1 MANYALPI
9 RMAIQCVKKSN
20 CFSTMLKI
28 PRKCFRQLICYLLL
42 GLNTHLIIAADLK
55 ESFEFI
61 ATVNGV
67 PITKGLLD
75 LNVNLAIG
83 QGQKDSPQL
92 RESMKNELINRE
104 LIAQAA
110 SKEGL
115 AKDIDFTDQITQ
127 MKQTLLVQA
136 YLESH
141 FKQNPI
147 SDAMLQEEYGKQKQS
162 LGGGSSVTQ
171 YKVSQ
176 IVLPNEAAAIA
187 VSGRL
192 AKGDDFS
199 KVAQEASIDDATK
212 AQGGSLGWVSS
223 NQLLPA
229 IASVMTGLK
238 KGASSSPIQ
247 IQGGWVIIRVE
258 DSRSAK
264 IASFEASKPQLKQ
277 AIIQQYLNQ
286 ALKRLSESAKIV
298 R

>member
-1 MANYALPI
+1 MA
-9 RMAIQCVKKSN
+9 
-20 CFSTMLKI
+20 TD
-28 PRKCFRQLICYLLL
+28 
-42 GLNTHLIIAADLK
+42 TK
-55 ESFEFI
+55 EGFEFV

-67 PITKGLLD
+67 PISKGLLD
-75 LNVNLAIG
+75 LNLNLAIG

-92 RESMKNELINRE
+92 RESMKNELISRE

-110 SKEGL
+110 TKEGL
-115 AKDIDFTDQITQ
+115 AKDIDLTDQITQ

-136 YLESH
+136 YLEAH
-141 FKQNPI
+141 FKKNPI
-147 SDAMLQEEYGKQKQS
+147 SDAMLKEEYEKQKQA
-162 LGGGSSVTQ
+162 LGSGTSVSQ

-176 IVLPNEAAAIA
+176 IVLSNESAAIA

-199 KVAQEASIDDATK
+199 KVAKEVSIDDATK
-212 AQGGSLGWVSS
+212 AQGGSLGWVSQ

-229 IASVMTGLK
+229 IATVMTGLK
-238 KGASSSPIQ
+238 KGAISSPIQ
-247 IQGGWVIIRVE
+247 IQGGWVIIRLE

-264 IASFEASKPQLKQ
+264 IASFEASKPQLRQ

-286 ALKRLSESAKIV
+286 TLKRLSESAKIV

>member
-1 MANYALPI
+1 M
-9 RMAIQCVKKSN
+9 
-20 CFSTMLKI
+20 MLKLSSKTSI
-28 PRKCFRQLICYLLL
+28 YVACFILLWAHSL
-42 GLNTHLIIAADLK
+42 ATIAADAK
-55 ESFEFI
+55 ENFEFI

-92 RESMKNELINRE
+92 RESMKNELISRE

-110 SKEGL
+110 TKEGL
-115 AKDIDFTDQITQ
+115 ARDIDLTDQITQ

-136 YLESH
+136 YLEAH

-147 SDAMLQEEYGKQKQS
+147 SDAMLKEEYEKQKQA
-162 LGGGSSVTQ
+162 LGGGTSVSQ
-171 YKVSQ
+171 FKVSQ
-176 IVLPNEAAAIA
+176 IVLSTESAAIA

-199 KVAQEASIDDATK
+199 KVAQEVSIDDATK
-212 AQGGSLGWVSS
+212 VQGGSLGWVSPG
-223 NQLLPA
+223 QLLPA
-229 IASVMTGLK
+229 ISTVMTSLK
-238 KGASSSPIQ
+238 KGTTSSPIQ

-264 IASFEASKPQLKQ
+264 IASLEASKPQLRQ

-286 ALKRLSESAKIV
+286 TLKRLSESAKFV

>member
-1 MANYALPI
+1 MLIGIFGASVIYAQDP
-9 RMAIQCVKKSN
+9 K
-20 CFSTMLKI
+20 T
-28 PRKCFRQLICYLLL
+28 
-42 GLNTHLIIAADLK
+42 
-55 ESFEFI
+55 EFEFI
-61 ATVNGV
+61 ASVNGV

-75 LNVNLAIG
+75 LNVNIAVG

-92 RESMKNELINRE
+92 RENIKNELINRE

-110 SKEGL
+110 TKEGL
-115 AKDIDFTDQITQ
+115 AKDIDLTDQITQ

-136 YLESH
+136 YLEAH
-141 FKQNPI
+141 FKKNPI
-147 SDAMLQEEYGKQKQS
+147 SDAMLKEEYDKQKQA
-162 LGGGSSVTQ
+162 LGGGTSISQ

-176 IVLPNEAAAIA
+176 IVLSNESAAIA

-199 KVAQEASIDDATK
+199 KMAQEVSIDDATK
-212 AQGGSLGWVSS
+212 AQGGSLGWISP

-229 IASVMTGLK
+229 ISSVMTGLK
-238 KGASSSPIQ
+238 KGATSSPIQ

-264 IASFEASKPQLKQ
+264 IAGFEASKLQLRQ

-286 ALKRLSESAKIV
+286 TLKRLSESAKIV

>member
-1 MANYALPI
+1 
-9 RMAIQCVKKSN
+9 VKKSN
-20 CFSTMLKI
+20 HFSMMLKLSSKTSI
-28 PRKCFRQLICYLLL
+28 YAVCSILL
-42 GLNTHLIIAADLK
+42 GAHSLITVAADAK

-67 PITKGLLD
+67 PISKGLLD

-92 RESMKNELINRE
+92 RESMKNELISRE

-110 SKEGL
+110 TKEGL
-115 AKDIDFTDQITQ
+115 AKDIDLTDQITQ

-136 YLESH
+136 YLEAH
-141 FKQNPI
+141 FKKSPI
-147 SDAMLQEEYGKQKQS
+147 SDAMLKEEYEKQKQA
-162 LGGGSSVTQ
+162 LGGGTSVSQ
-171 YKVSQ
+171 YKVRQ
-176 IVLPNEAAAIA
+176 IVLSTESAAIA

-199 KVAQEASIDDATK
+199 KVAQEVSIDDATK
-212 AQGGSLGWVSS
+212 VQGGSLGWVSPG
-223 NQLLPA
+223 QLLPA
-229 IASVMTGLK
+229 ISTVMTSLK
-238 KGASSSPIQ
+238 KGAISSPIQ

-264 IASFEASKPQLKQ
+264 IASFEASKPQLRQ

-286 ALKRLSESAKIV
+286 TLKRLSESAKIV

>member
-1 MANYALPI
+1 MA
-9 RMAIQCVKKSN
+9 
-20 CFSTMLKI
+20 LKI
-28 PRKCFRQLICYLLL
+28 SSKTSIYAVCFILL
-42 GLNTHLIIAADLK
+42 GAHSLSTIATDAK
-55 ESFEFI
+55 ESFEFV

-67 PITKGLLD
+67 PISKGLLD

-92 RESMKNELINRE
+92 RESVKNELISRE

-110 SKEGL
+110 TKEGL
-115 AKDIDFTDQITQ
+115 AKDIDLTDQITQ
-127 MKQTLLVQA
+127 MKQALLVQA
-136 YLESH
+136 YLEAH

-147 SDAMLQEEYGKQKQS
+147 SDAMLKQEYEKQKQA
-162 LGGGSSVTQ
+162 LGGGTSVSQ

-176 IVLPNEAAAIA
+176 IVLSTESAAIA

-199 KVAQEASIDDATK
+199 KVAQAVSIDDATK
-212 AQGGSLGWVSS
+212 VQGGSLGWVSP

-229 IASVMTGLK
+229 ISTVMTSLK
-238 KGASSSPIQ
+238 KGGTSSPIP

-264 IASFEASKPQLKQ
+264 IASFEDSKPQLRQ

-286 ALKRLSESAKIV
+286 TLKRLSESAKIV

>member
-1 MANYALPI
+1 MAT
-9 RMAIQCVKKSN
+9 QCVKKPN
-20 CFSTMLKI
+20 HFSMMLKLS
-28 PRKCFRQLICYLLL
+28 RKISIDAVCFILL
-42 GLNTHLIIAADLK
+42 GAHSLATIAADTK
-55 ESFEFI
+55 ESFEFV

-92 RESMKNELINRE
+92 RESIKNELISRE
-104 LIAQAA
+104 LITQAA
-110 SKEGL
+110 TKEGL
-115 AKDIDFTDQITQ
+115 AKDIDLTDQITQ
-127 MKQTLLVQA
+127 IKQTLLVQA
-136 YLESH
+136 YLEAH

-147 SDAMLQEEYGKQKQS
+147 SDAMLKEEYEKQKQA
-162 LGGGSSVTQ
+162 LGGGTSVNQ

-176 IVLPNEAAAIA
+176 IVLSSESTAIA

-192 AKGDDFS
+192 VRGGNFS
-199 KVAQEASIDDATK
+199 RVAQEVSIDDATK
-212 AQGGSLGWVSS
+212 AQGGSLGWVSP

-229 IASVMTGLK
+229 ISTVMTSLK
-238 KGASSSPIQ
+238 KGVTSSPIQ

-264 IASFEASKPQLKQ
+264 IASFEASKPQLRQ
-277 AIIQQYLNQ
+277 AIIQQYLKQ
-286 ALKRLSESAKIV
+286 TLKHLSETAKIV

>member
-1 MANYALPI
+1 M
-9 RMAIQCVKKSN
+9 
-20 CFSTMLKI
+20 MLKLS
-28 PRKCFRQLICYLLL
+28 RKISIDAVCFILL
-42 GLNTHLIIAADLK
+42 GAHSFATVAADTK
-55 ESFEFI
+55 ESFEFV

-67 PITKGLLD
+67 PISKGLLD

-92 RESMKNELINRE
+92 RESMKNELISRE

-110 SKEGL
+110 TKEGL
-115 AKDIDFTDQITQ
+115 AKDIDLTDQITQ
-127 MKQTLLVQA
+127 MKQTRLVQA
-136 YLESH
+136 YLEAH

-147 SDAMLQEEYGKQKQS
+147 SDAMLKEEYEKQKQA
-162 LGGGSSVTQ
+162 LGGGTSVSQ

-176 IVLPNEAAAIA
+176 IVLSSESAAIV

-199 KVAQEASIDDATK
+199 KVAQEVSIDDATK
-212 AQGGSLGWVSS
+212 VQGGSLGWVSPS
-223 NQLLPA
+223 QLLPA
-229 IASVMTGLK
+229 ISTVMTSLK
-238 KGASSSPIQ
+238 KGATSSPIQ

-258 DSRSAK
+258 SSRSAK
-264 IASFEASKPQLKQ
+264 IASFEASKPQLRQ

-286 ALKRLSESAKIV
+286 SLKRLSESAKIV

>member
-1 MANYALPI
+1 M
-9 RMAIQCVKKSN
+9 
-20 CFSTMLKI
+20 MLKLSSKI
-28 PRKCFRQLICYLLL
+28 LIQAICFNLLAAHSL
-42 GLNTHLIIAADLK
+42 ATIAADAN

-92 RESMKNELINRE
+92 RESMKNELISRE

-110 SKEGL
+110 TKEGL
-115 AKDIDFTDQITQ
+115 AKDIDLTDQITQ

-136 YLESH
+136 YLDAH

-147 SDAMLQEEYGKQKQS
+147 SDAMLKEEYEKQRQA
-162 LGGGSSVTQ
+162 LGGGTSINQ

-176 IVLPNEAAAIA
+176 IVLSNESAAIA

-199 KVAQEASIDDATK
+199 KVAQEVSIDDATK
-212 AQGGSLGWVSS
+212 AQGGSLGWVSQD
-223 NQLLPA
+223 QLLPA
-229 IASVMTGLK
+229 ISTVMTGLK
-238 KGASSSPIQ
+238 KGATSSPIQ
-247 IQGGWVIIRVE
+247 IQGGWVIIRLE

-264 IASFEASKPQLKQ
+264 IASFETSKPQLRQ

-286 ALKRLSESAKIV
+286 TLKRLSESAKIV

>member
-1 MANYALPI
+1 
-9 RMAIQCVKKSN
+9 
-20 CFSTMLKI
+20 MLKLSSKI
-28 PRKCFRQLICYLLL
+28 LIQAICFNLLAAHSL
-42 GLNTHLIIAADLK
+42 ATIAADAK

-92 RESMKNELINRE
+92 RESMKNELISRE

-110 SKEGL
+110 TKEGL
-115 AKDIDFTDQITQ
+115 AKDIDLTDQITQ

-136 YLESH
+136 YLDAH

-147 SDAMLQEEYGKQKQS
+147 SDAMLKEEYEKQRQA
-162 LGGGSSVTQ
+162 LGGGTSINQ

-176 IVLPNEAAAIA
+176 IVLSNESAAIA

-199 KVAQEASIDDATK
+199 KVAQEVSIDDATK
-212 AQGGSLGWVSS
+212 AQGGSLGWVSK

-229 IASVMTGLK
+229 ISTVMTGLK
-238 KGASSSPIQ
+238 KGATSSPIQ
-247 IQGGWVIIRVE
+247 IQGGWVIIRLE

-264 IASFEASKPQLKQ
+264 IASFETSKPQLRQ

-286 ALKRLSESAKIV
+286 TLKRLSESAKIV

>member
-1 MANYALPI
+1 MIAKI
-9 RMAIQCVKKSN
+9 
-20 CFSTMLKI
+20 FSKI
-28 PRKCFRQLICYLLL
+28 SRQVICSLLL
-42 GLNTHLIIAADLK
+42 GLNTFVTIAADPK
-55 ESFEFI
+55 ESFEFV

-67 PITKGLLD
+67 PISKGLLD
-75 LNVNLAIG
+75 LNVNLAVG

-92 RESMKNELINRE
+92 RESMKNELISRE

-110 SKEGL
+110 TKEGL
-115 AKDIDFTDQITQ
+115 ANDIDLTDQITQ

-136 YLESH
+136 YLEAH

-147 SDAMLQEEYGKQKQS
+147 SDAMLKEEYEKQKQA
-162 LGGGSSVTQ
+162 LGGGTSVSQ

-176 IVLPNEAAAIA
+176 IVLSSESAAIA

-199 KVAQEASIDDATK
+199 KLAQEVSIDDSTK
-212 AQGGSLGWVSS
+212 AQGGSLGWISP

-229 IASVMTGLK
+229 ISTVMTGLK
-238 KGASSSPIQ
+238 KGATSSPIQ
-247 IQGGWVIIRVE
+247 IQGRWVIIRVE

-264 IASFEASKPQLKQ
+264 IASLEASKPQLRQ

-286 ALKRLSESAKIV
+286 TLKRLNETAKIV

>member
-1 MANYALPI
+1 M
-9 RMAIQCVKKSN
+9 
-20 CFSTMLKI
+20 MLKLSSKTSI
-28 PRKCFRQLICYLLL
+28 YVACFILL
-42 GLNTHLIIAADLK
+42 GAHSLATIAADAK
-55 ESFEFI
+55 ENFEFI

-75 LNVNLAIG
+75 LNVSQAIG

-92 RESMKNELINRE
+92 RESMKNELISRE

-110 SKEGL
+110 TKEGL
-115 AKDIDFTDQITQ
+115 AKDIDLTDQITQ

-136 YLESH
+136 YLEAH

-147 SDAMLQEEYGKQKQS
+147 SDAMLKEEYEKQKQA
-162 LGGGSSVTQ
+162 LGGGTSVSQ
-171 YKVSQ
+171 FKVSQ
-176 IVLPNEAAAIA
+176 IVLSTESAAIA

-199 KVAQEASIDDATK
+199 KVAQEISIDDATK
-212 AQGGSLGWVSS
+212 AQGGSLGWVSPG
-223 NQLLPA
+223 QLLPA
-229 IASVMTGLK
+229 ISAVMTSLK
-238 KGASSSPIQ
+238 KGATSSPIQ

-264 IASFEASKPQLKQ
+264 IASLEASKPQLRQ

-286 ALKRLSESAKIV
+286 TLKRLSESAKIV

>member
-1 MANYALPI
+1 MA
-9 RMAIQCVKKSN
+9 
-20 CFSTMLKI
+20 LKI
-28 PRKCFRQLICYLLL
+28 SSKISRRLICCLLL
-42 GLNTHLIIAADLK
+42 GLHSLVIFAADLK
-55 ESFEFI
+55 ETFEFV

-92 RESMKNELINRE
+92 RESMKNELISRE

-110 SKEGL
+110 TKEGL
-115 AKDIDFTDQITQ
+115 AKDVDLTDQITQ

-136 YLESH
+136 YLEAH

-147 SDAMLQEEYGKQKQS
+147 SDGMLKEEYEKQKQA
-162 LGGGSSVTQ
+162 LGGGTSISQ

-176 IVLPNEAAAIA
+176 IVLSTESAAIA

-199 KVAQEASIDDATK
+199 KVAQEVSIDDATK
-212 AQGGSLGWVSS
+212 VQGGSLGWVSQ

-229 IASVMTGLK
+229 ISTVMSSLK
-238 KGASSSPIQ
+238 KGGISGPIQ
-247 IQGGWVIIRVE
+247 IQGGWVIIRIE

-264 IASFEASKPQLKQ
+264 IASFEDSKPQLRQ
-277 AIIQQYLNQ
+277 AIIQQYLTQ
-286 ALKRLSESAKIV
+286 TLKRLSESAKIV